1 MKQNGMTLPEVL
13 IGLALVALLMSLMPA
28 FAGMLDR
35 HRLEN
40 TTRDLA
46 TAIRYARTRAVVE
59 QTGVT
64 IKALEDD
71 WGNGWVIFQDRYR
84 NISRDDAGPMFIER
98 KLANRVQIQGNG
110 SMARY
115 IHFSAQGFPN
125 QKSGAFQAGSLV
137 VCSPRVETKSSKLI
151 LASGGRLR
159 MSAMKTG
166 CP

>member
-1 MKQNGMTLPEVL
+1 MKQNGMTLPELLLGV
-13 IGLALVALLMSLMPA
+13 ALVALLMSLLPA
-28 FAGMLDR
+28 FTGMLER

-46 TAIRYARTRAVVE
+46 IAIRYARTTAVVE

-71 WGNGWVIFQDRYR
+71 WSNGWVIFLDRYR
-84 NISRDDAGPMFIER
+84 SLTRDDDAPVFTER
-98 KLANRVQIQGNG
+98 KLANRVHIQGNG
-110 SMARY
+110 SMSRY
-115 IHFSAQGFPN
+115 IHFSAQGFPK

-137 VCSPRVETKSSKLI
+137 VCSAKVETHSSKLI

-159 MSAMKTG
+159 MSKLKTG